1 MTTRLNRQSSGPHRV
16 VAAALAA
23 GTLLF
28 GLPALAQSAE
38 PAEVSVHYSRA
49 ALKTDAGA
57 RTVHAQLSRAAR
69 QACGQPGSRA
79 LQNVRAVQECRQQA
93 LDRAVREIGAPML
106 AAVHAK
112 ETPAPRLAGADDM
125 RASR

>member
-1 MTTRLNRQSSGPHRV
+1 MPTRLNTRSTAPHRL

-23 GTLLF
+23 GAVF
-28 GLPALAQSAE
+28 CGLPALAQGA
-38 PAEVSVHYSRA
+38 AAVSVPVHYSAA
-49 ALKTDAGA
+49 ALKTDSGA
-57 RTVHAQLSRAAR
+57 RAVYAQLGRAAR

-79 LQNVRAVQECRQQA
+79 LQDVRAIQECRQQA

-112 ETPAPRLAGADDM
+112 ETPAPRFAGADDL
-125 RASR
+125 RTSR